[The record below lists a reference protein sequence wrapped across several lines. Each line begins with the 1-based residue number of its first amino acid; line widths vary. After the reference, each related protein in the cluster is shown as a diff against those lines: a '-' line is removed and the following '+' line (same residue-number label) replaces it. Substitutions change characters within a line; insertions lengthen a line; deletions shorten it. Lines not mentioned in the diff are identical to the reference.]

1 MKFIGKD
8 LWVAFFVTIVILSFA
23 LCIALSYLLPLSL
36 SLIASISF
44 FVVVIIYAL
53 WRGYQE
59 IKKNE
64 TGIVEIYGKYYGRP
78 IEEGVYWLFPFGFVK
93 GRELF
98 TKDTQSEDLFCDNED
113 DKVDFR
119 GGIAAKVKAMYH
131 YRIVDP
137 EKAFYEVDNYRVMTK
152 SRIDAALRAYL
163 NKRSFE
169 ECNSEKSKITIDA
182 VCVEY
187 GVDLVS
193 VIESGWGIR
202 VLDLMILDV
211 ELSEED
217 IALRRRV
224 MNADIEADIAQKEVA
239 RSLALAEG
247 QKKALKLE
255 GEGLADK
262 VEAMI
267 KKGVEK
273 DQIMAYL
280 AEKLK
285 WENIGDKTVI
295 IDDGNGLAGVLAK
308 LKAIGL

>member
-8 LWVAFFVTIVILSFA
+8 LWVTFFVIIVILSLA
-23 LCIALSYLLPLSL
+23 LCIALSYLLTFSL

-44 FVVVIIYAL
+44 LVIVIFYTL
-53 WRGYQE
+53 WKGYQE

-64 TGIVEIYGKYYGRP
+64 TGIVEIYGQYYGKP
-78 IEEGVYWLFPFGFVK
+78 LEGGVYWLFPFGFVK
-93 GRELF
+93 GQKLF

-113 DKVDFR
+113 DKVDFL
-119 GGIAAKVKAMYH
+119 GGIAAKVKAKYH

-137 EKAFYEVDNYRVMTK
+137 EKAFYEVDDYRLMTK
-152 SRIDAALRAYL
+152 NRVDAALRAYL

-169 ECNSEKSKITIDA
+169 ECNSKKGEITIKA
-182 VCVEY
+182 VCIDYGTDFVLEIKSNWGVE
-187 GVDLVS
+187 VIDL
-193 VIESGWGIR
+193 I
-202 VLDLMILDV
+202 VLDI
-211 ELSEED
+211 ELSEDD
-217 IALRRRV
+217 IDLRRRV
-224 MNADIEADIAQKEVA
+224 MKAEIEADIAHKEVA
-239 RSLALAEG
+239 RSLTLAEG

-267 KKGVEK
+267 DKGVEK

-285 WENIGDKTVI
+285 WENVGDKTVI
-295 IDDGNGLAGVLAK
+295 IDDGGGLAGILAK
-308 LKAIGL
+308 IKAIGL